1 MVHPHYTEEDEAYY
15 RAVFCIIDHDDS
27 RQFLHDMQ
35 NIVEGNSDYALHK
48 THYLPALGQRMLD
61 TGASSARRNSRRCVR
76 TSSAAARYC
85 AKTTGEI
92 ILTSWQNCSI
102 SPASNKIVLLMT
114 GSLSQN
120 IRSSSRHSTTFF
132 CGGIR

>member
-1 MVHPHYTEEDEAYY
+1 QPAGTAG
-15 RAVFCIIDHDDS
+15 AAS
-27 RQFLHDMQ
+27 GQA
-35 NIVEGNSDYALHK
+35 AL
-48 THYLPALGQRMLD
+48 RRD
-61 TGASSARRNSRRCVR
+61 IAR
-76 TSSAAARYC
+76 
-85 AKTTGEI
+85 KTTGEI

-132 CGGIR
+132 LRRNTIKSI